1 MTPQHSNVPD
11 IPNMHLMF
19 QRQEI
24 QYQNQ
29 NEHDQTNIRTMKNVN
44 SNKTV
49 DKIKILTK
57 VSSLMMMAALDAR
70 LTGLRIAYK
79 VGKAQLWVWL

>member
-1 MTPQHSNVPD
+1 
-11 IPNMHLMF
+11 
-19 QRQEI
+19 
-24 QYQNQ
+24 
-29 NEHDQTNIRTMKNVN
+29 MKNVN

-70 LTGLRIAYK
+70 LTGLSIAYK

>member
-1 MTPQHSNVPD
+1 
-11 IPNMHLMF
+11 
-19 QRQEI
+19 
-24 QYQNQ
+24 
-29 NEHDQTNIRTMKNVN
+29 MKNVN
-44 SNKTV
+44 RNKTV

-57 VSSLMMMAALDAR
+57 VSLMMMAALDAR